1 MNEYMFFIKWRES
14 SQYNPEGENEFGKLI
29 KVRAASIIEAQS
41 KIHKWAKGTKYEK
54 ANIEYFEEGST
65 IQVIE

>member
-1 MNEYMFFIKWRES
+1 MNEYIFFIKWRES
-14 SQYNPEGENEFGKLI
+14 SQFNPEGESEFGKLI
-29 KVRAASIIEAQS
+29 KVKAAHINEAQS

-65 IQVIE
+65 IQMID